1 MLTQP
6 AITISKLT
14 IETLEQRCET
24 CSKLTI
30 KTPKRHHWR
39 RFGVF
44 IVNFEHISH
53 LCSSVF
59 IVNFQQVNASWEKFA
74 GVESAQT

>member
-6 AITISKLT
+6 AITFSKLT

-30 KTPKRHHWR
+30 KTPERRHWR
-39 RFGVF
+39 RFGVL

-53 LCSSVF
+53 LCSCVF